1 VAHRAKHRTQAQV
14 IRAGSGRTIK
24 SDLNPDGTLTPAY
37 CAAQERVVKMH
48 GSIARAIASASARRQ
63 AAAVKD
69 FLRPGQLGINERKK
83 REPRLLPVQ
92 GYLRGMW

>member
-1 VAHRAKHRTQAQV
+1 VAHRAKHRTQALI

-37 CAAQERVVKMH
+37 CAAQERVIKVH
-48 GSIARAIASASARRQ
+48 GNIARSIASASARRQ

-69 FLRPGQLGINERKK
+69 FLRPGQQPAEPKK
-83 REPRLLPVQ
+83 RERRLLPVQ